1 MAKIII
7 EIEDLPNG
15 GVRYEPHGDLLILDG
30 GTPAQLT
37 WVALQDV
44 IYMLEKIDI
53 LDDLKARPERHGC
66 PYFIGQV
73 FKTQGGTFYKVE
85 QIDILTYPSADG
97 LCAYFYVQA
106 VNQNKPYDRKEYTVQ
121 IGA

>member
-30 GTPAQLT
+30 GTPTQLT

-44 IYMLEKIDI
+44 IYMLEKIG
-53 LDDLKARPERHGC
+53 AM
-66 PYFIGQV
+66 QV
-73 FKTQGGTFYKVE
+73 K
-85 QIDILTYPSADG
+85 
-97 LCAYFYVQA
+97 
-106 VNQNKPYDRKEYTVQ
+106 
-121 IGA
+121 